1 MLQLQGNPQRPGAAG
16 SFDWKSVGAF
26 LLVMFLANVSAT
38 QYVANHFHYQT
49 ALGTPLLRIGFFALY
64 QPFHWI
70 IWTLHYVTSSNPAI
84 RRPVL
89 TGLMLAVAGFVCA
102 MGVYVL
108 LSLRRTKALSK
119 LNEDIHG
126 SARWATTE
134 EIRESGIMNAG
145 KGVYIGGWFD
155 EKKNYLHYL
164 QHDGPEHILAFA
176 PTRSG
181 KGVGLVIPTLL
192 AWEDSVI
199 VYDIK
204 GENWAKTAGF
214 RSQMGQ
220 VCFRFSPL
228 EDDSSTFNPLEEIR
242 INTPRDVSDAQNI
255 AEMLVS
261 TGEDS
266 ANDRYWRDAAA
277 SLMTGMILHAC
288 YAAHAEGRKPSL
300 ASLANV
306 FTTPGQGFR
315 DTLNDLLSYPHDK
328 DYIQGWKSPQG
339 VPIET
344 HPVVAE
350 KVQEML
356 DKEDK
361 EFSGVLSF
369 AKTALTLFSDPLVA
383 RSTSS
388 SDFRCADFLN
398 ADKPLSVY
406 LVVPPS
412 DKLRLRPL
420 LRLIITMLVNRLT
433 EKMEFKGTAQAKPK
447 HRLLFMIDEFP
458 SLNKMEVLADALS
471 YMAGYG
477 LKAYL
482 ITQDIRQIQ
491 EQYGEHESIMSN
503 CHVRIAYAPNQYET
517 AELLSKMAG
526 NKTVKQASFNYSGS
540 RFSVFMKQAS
550 ASTEYV
556 ERPLLTPDEVMRLQ
570 PAKKNKVGDQER
582 IERPGEM
589 LIFQAGRRPIFGSQ
603 ILYFADPVLS
613 ERASIPP
620 PSERFR
626 IESGYTIPRP
636 QEEDD
641 SDAALEDF
649 LARELAEE
657 EQSGKHLAESAAI
670 APGQNARPPADG
682 FLPNYGLHQED
693 SEVVIEDEVEEQA

>member
-1 MLQLQGNPQRPGAAG
+1 MKQLSGNPQRPSGAG
-16 SFDWKSVGAF
+16 SFDWRSVGAF
-26 LLVMFLANVSAT
+26 LLVIFLANVTAT
-38 QYVANHFHYQT
+38 QDVANHFHYQR

-84 RRPVL
+84 SRPVL
-89 TGLMLAVAGFVCA
+89 TGLMLAVAGFVLA
-102 MGVYVL
+102 MGVYAL

-126 SARWATTE
+126 SARWATPE

-155 EKKNYLHYL
+155 EKKSYLHYL

-204 GENWAKTAGF
+204 GENWAKTSGF
-214 RSQMGQ
+214 RASAGQ
-220 VCFRFSPL
+220 VCFKFSPL
-228 EDDSSTFNPLEEIR
+228 EEDSSSFNPLGEIR
-242 INTPRDVSDAQNI
+242 INTPRDVSDAQNL
-255 AEMLVS
+255 AEMLVN

-266 ANDRYWRDAAA
+266 PNDRYWRDAAA
-277 SLMTGMILHAC
+277 SLLTGMILHTC
-288 YAAHAEGRKPSL
+288 YAAQAEGREPTL
-300 ASLANV
+300 AGLANV

-315 DTLNDLLSYPHDK
+315 DTLTELLEYSHDT
-328 DYIQGWKSPQG
+328 DYKQGWVTTQG
-339 VPIET
+339 IPSET
-344 HPVVAE
+344 HPVVRE

-356 DKEDK
+356 DKEEK

-369 AKTALTLFSDPLVA
+369 AKVGLTLFSDPLVA
-383 RSTSS
+383 RNTST

-406 LVVPPS
+406 MVVPPS

-458 SLNKMEVLADALS
+458 SLNKMAVLADALS

-482 ITQDIRQIQ
+482 ITQDIRQLL

-526 NKTVKQASFNYSGS
+526 NRTVKQASFNYSGS
-540 RFSVFMKQAS
+540 RFSIFMKQTS

-556 ERPLLTPDEVMRLQ
+556 ERPLVTPDEVMRLK
-570 PAKKNKVGDQER
+570 PAQKKKVGDHER
-582 IERPGEM
+582 IEQPGEM
-589 LIFQAGRRPIFGSQ
+589 LVFQAGRRPIFGSQ
-603 ILYFADPVLS
+603 ILYFADPELS
-613 ERASIPP
+613 QRASIPP
-620 PSERFR
+620 PTELFR
-626 IESGYTIPRP
+626 IENGQAYPRQKLP
-636 QEEDD
+636 AKTNKPFADLLPEVQADQDLTSDQSLPHEEPD
-641 SDAALEDF
+641 EQGEPV
-649 LARELAEE
+649 LA
-657 EQSGKHLAESAAI
+657 
-670 APGQNARPPADG
+670 
-682 FLPNYGLHQED
+682 
-693 SEVVIEDEVEEQA
+693 VDEIGEQA